1 MDNFPTN
8 TGTSKEKT
16 SVTLVQAVPVTVV
29 VLFLLLCLAVV
40 VTFILWRVMR
50 KSKGNNYHTTESLN
64 ENSESVDHPI
74 STIEVC
80 VYFNSIHLAIF
91 TLLPLSESSLFTNV

>member
-64 ENSESVDHPI
+64 ENSESVDHPV
-74 STIEVC
+74 VC